1 MLILE
6 TLWNKADGA
15 LETGP
20 KGETIFCCSL
30 FLSFQ
35 SVTQN
40 IIKTTL

>member
-20 KGETIFCCSL
+20 KGETICFCSL
-30 FLSFQ
+30 FFTLQ
-35 SVTQN
+35 SVTRK
-40 IIKTTL
+40 II